1 MNGKELVRQ
10 FGIVPVKGYWRQYN
24 TRHQRLHWGR
34 VRAHYRGTPGLALGW
49 GGGKP

>member
-1 MNGKELVRQ
+1 MSKKCGRCGETKDEADFYPDRS
-10 FGIVPVKGYWRQYN
+10 
-24 TRHQRLHWGR
+24 HWGW